1 MGRPR
6 NADAAQTRRRILD
19 AAIRRFG
26 SEGLKATSL
35 RKIGGDAG
43 VSFATVHYY
52 FGCKSTLYESCLDAS
67 YQELEGLR
75 AALLET
81 MASTEG
87 GVEEKLGAIA
97 RRAFFFA
104 REHATQSR
112 FLLRATLYEEAGEE
126 RTGASQR
133 EYLEVASEL
142 LAPVLGRAA
151 SELRVPLQG
160 LMFLL
165 TRFAVMSDE
174 ELAAVSDGR
183 DAEDLDEVVGDYVA
197 RVATATLL

>member
-75 AALLET
+75 AELTTAQQRLKDQELQIALMDKELE
-81 MASTEG
+81 M
-87 GVEEKLGAIA
+87 L
-97 RRAFFFA
+97 RL
-104 REHATQSR
+104 
-112 FLLRATLYEEAGEE
+112 FLDMKKKA
-126 RTGASQR
+126 
-133 EYLEVASEL
+133 
-142 LAPVLGRAA
+142 
-151 SELRVPLQG
+151 
-160 LMFLL
+160 
-165 TRFAVMSDE
+165 
-174 ELAAVSDGR
+174 
-183 DAEDLDEVVGDYVA
+183 
-197 RVATATLL
+197 